1 MRKVEKVVGTAFTRR
16 RMTQVVAETPN
27 EIEDALRQWAEAE
40 CPDDPWADNRREV
53 QAARAALALEIAAK
67 PERYRFKEREDLGWY
82 LERLVVQGTLV
93 QHHIDNGSPA
103 WAAHEAALFGETI
116 CEMRLK
122 MARELI
128 FNSGKG
134 SRDGSLDGAAK
145 RADAFKA
152 HHAQIRAD
160 YAERLARLGDKGRAK
175 EATARNAE
183 ITRRQ
188 LNRILAK

>member
-1 MRKVEKVVGTAFTRR
+1 MREVDKIVGTPFTRR
-16 RMTQVVAETPN
+16 KTTHNVTDSVAEMK
-27 EIEDALRQWAEAE
+27 DAFRQIAK
-40 CPDDPWADNRREV
+40 WADEPWQDHRREV
-53 QAARAALALEIAAK
+53 ENARAALALEIAAN
-67 PERYRFKEREDLGWY
+67 PEGYCFKEREDTGWY
-82 LERLVVQGTLV
+82 LERLIMLGGLV
-93 QHHIDNGSPA
+93 QHHIDEGSPA
-103 WAAHEAALFGETI
+103 WAAHEAALFGETF
-116 CEMRLK
+116 CELQMKRT
-122 MARELI
+122 REREWI
-128 FNSGKG
+128 SGKG